1 MYCPNQHCPHV
12 EATGEPAEYRVG
24 VVECTDCGST
34 LVETMPE
41 WATQEEVEQE
51 EFVEVLTL
59 DGPAMV
65 SFVQS
70 LLQPAGIPFFIKNER
85 INRFGAGFGGA
96 PVLFVESTK
105 VEEAKKLLAAIDDE
119 LEDDA

>member
-1 MYCPNQHCPHV
+1 M

-24 VVECTDCGST
+24 VVECTDCGSS
-34 LVETMPE
+34 LVEWKPE
-41 WATQEEVEQE
+41 WTTREDAPHE

-70 LLQPAGIPFFIKNER
+70 LLQPAGIPFFIRNER
-85 INRFGAGFGGA
+85 VNRFGMGFGGA
-96 PVLFVESTK
+96 PVLLVESSK
-105 VEEAKKLLAAIDDE
+105 VEEAKELLAAIDNE